1 MANIN
6 NRGVSVITKESDIK
20 NTHAKVLNS
29 YLIKKDHDSNIF
41 PARKSLA
48 KCVFSYI
55 SSFSLSEVNFA

>member
-29 YLIKKDHDSNIF
+29 YLIKKDHESNIF
-41 PARKSLA
+41 PDRKSLG
-48 KCVFSYI
+48 KMCFLI
-55 SSFSLSEVNFA
+55 CFIFPFF

>member
-29 YLIKKDHDSNIF
+29 YLIKKDHDRNIF
-41 PARKSLA
+41 PAK
-48 KCVFSYI
+48 
-55 SSFSLSEVNFA
+55 NH